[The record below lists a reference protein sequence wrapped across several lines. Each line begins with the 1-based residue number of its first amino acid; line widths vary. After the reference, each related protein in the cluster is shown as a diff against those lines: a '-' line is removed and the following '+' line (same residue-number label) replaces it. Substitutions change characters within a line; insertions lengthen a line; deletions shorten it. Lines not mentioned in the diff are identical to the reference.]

1 MTNVLLEEVL
11 IGAIANNLDGLRHV
25 AVGASSPIPGAAALL
40 ARSRSNG
47 TMRVSVLG
55 SEDNNFFTDGGKEIF
70 DVAGQGRMDA
80 FFLSG
85 AQIDGKANVNLVA
98 VGDYAQPK
106 ARFPGSFG
114 SGYLYFVVPRVILFR
129 LEHTPRTLVEEVD
142 FISAPGFSD
151 DNVYRPG
158 GPYKLITDRCLFD
171 VDKERRCF
179 RLESVHP
186 GHTVEEIH
194 IQTGFKFD
202 LPDGEV
208 PVTPVPDAASLATIR
223 GEVAK
228 EISEIY
234 PAFAARVFGVGKAA

>member
-1 MTNVLLEEVL
+1 
-11 IGAIANNLDGLRHV
+11 
-25 AVGASSPIPGAAALL
+25 
-40 ARSRSNG
+40 
-47 TMRVSVLG
+47 
-55 SEDNNFFTDGGKEIF
+55 
-70 DVAGQGRMDA
+70 
-80 FFLSG
+80 
-85 AQIDGKANVNLVA
+85 
-98 VGDYAQPK
+98 
-106 ARFPGSFG
+106 
-114 SGYLYFVVPRVILFR
+114 VPRVILFR
-129 LEHTPRTLVEEVD
+129 LEHTPRTLVEKVD

-194 IQTGFKFD
+194 AQTGFKFD

-208 PVTPVPDAASLATIR
+208 PVTPVPDAASLVMIR
-223 GEVAK
+223 GEVAR